1 MKDILLQLNFKRFRY
16 VFDFEIIFQFNKI
29 NIGVKKA
36 YCIIKNYKANM
47 TATKR
52 EEVCSHLR
60 YIRLELREMH
70 QMLIKEDLLPDVN
83 EAKEV
88 HAQLD
93 ALLDLLSE
101 KRIRKIKSQF

>member
-1 MKDILLQLNFKRFRY
+1 MS
-16 VFDFEIIFQFNKI
+16 
-29 NIGVKKA
+29 A
-36 YCIIKNYKANM
+36 A
-47 TATKR
+47 KR

-70 QMLIKEDLLPDVN
+70 QMLIKEDLLPDLS

-88 HAQLD
+88 RAQLD

-101 KRIRKIKSQF
+101 KKITKIKANFKKSQLI

>member
-1 MKDILLQLNFKRFRY
+1 MS
-16 VFDFEIIFQFNKI
+16 
-29 NIGVKKA
+29 
-36 YCIIKNYKANM
+36 
-47 TATKR
+47 ATKR

-70 QMLIKEDLLPDVN
+70 QMLIKEDLMPDLN

-93 ALLDLLSE
+93 ALLNLLSE
-101 KRIRKIKSQF
+101 KKLNNIKSQF